1 MSIRTINYT
10 VFASRIEP
18 NTKQDGGVQGDHNK
32 VSLDFKI
39 DVSLWE
45 SLNNQEQ
52 DGKKLYY
59 RFDLYNGEG
68 ATASTVPQ
76 SLESNEIVFGVEEWL
91 TRFGGVGKVELVITL
106 YEEGKTHLEIFNI
119 PALLQFKNR
128 PTRSGSKEGG
138 YTSIT
143 TLAISAKE
151 SAEKAENAKN
161 IAEQKADELENV
173 KNVIENGATVV
184 FEGNR
189 SGGEATILEQIS
201 AKVTEGD
208 LNAVTG
214 DAVFNYCETLKINPE
229 ALLNDLISDIY
240 KKVYPVGCIY
250 WSKDSINP
258 SSLFGGEWKQI
269 TKKFI
274 FAAGDDLKAGDTGG
288 KATVMLTEENL
299 PQHQHTGFYFNDT
312 LISLS
317 RKDLESALAIP
328 WTSGEGYPASYFKT
342 GTNMTGVS
350 KEFSIMPPYEVAY
363 CWERTK

>member
-1 MSIRTINYT
+1 INYT

-32 VSLDFKI
+32 VRLDFKI
-39 DVSLWE
+39 DDSLWA

-68 ATASTVPQ
+68 ATESTVPQ
-76 SLESNEIVFGVEEWL
+76 SLESNEIIFGVTEWL

-128 PTRSGSKEGG
+128 PTGSGSKEGG

-161 IAEQKADELENV
+161 IAEQKAVELENV
-173 KNVIENGATVV
+173 KNVIEKGATVV

-189 SGGEATILEQIS
+189 SSGAAEILEQIS
-201 AKVTEGD
+201 TTVTEGD
-208 LNAVTG
+208 PNAVSG
-214 DAVFNYCETLKINPE
+214 GAVFNYCEALKINPE

-250 WSKDSINP
+250 WSRKSDSPEKLFRGTTWEQIKDTF
-258 SSLFGGEWKQI
+258 L
-269 TKKFI
+269 
-274 FAAGDDLKAGDTGG
+274 FAAGDDFKAGDTGG
-288 KATVMLTEENL
+288 ETTVTLTEEHL
-299 PQHQHTGFYFNDT
+299 PPHQHTGFYINNK

-317 RKDLESALAIP
+317 RKDLVSALAIP
-328 WTSGEGYPASYFKT
+328 WGNGKGYPADNFKT
-342 GTNMTGVS
+342 GITGGA

-363 CWERTK
+363 CWVRTK